1 MLSCLDKHGMEN
13 TAAFVVRYFGGIKLG
28 AGGLI
33 RAYSSSVSEA
43 IKQAD
48 LVEDRMFNQYT
59 ITLNYETANRIDY
72 LLNKE
77 CEEVETEYWK
87 AITVVKNAEG
97 TTFTFSGLDDGN
109 YRLTETKTPAGYNTI
124 DPIEFT
130 ITAEHDVLSDSP
142 ALKSLSGNA
151 TTGEIT
157 FTSNTTEGSLSAD
170 VVNKAGA
177 TLPETGGIGT
187 TIFYVLGSV
196 LLVGAAVLLIT
207 KKRMSA
213 QK

>member
-1 MLSCLDKHGMEN
+1 MYIKEECTNTIVIEKSRFITYLEYCENEEQYKEYLKTIKKKHYDATHVCSAFLGKDTRRSSDDGEPSGTAGVPMLSCLDKHGMEN

-77 CEEVETEYWK
+77 CEEVETEYSENVKYTFLTNDEKVLNRIEELTSGQKALFIATK
-87 AITVVKNAEG
+87 AIQIIVK
-97 TTFTFSGLDDGN
+97 
-109 YRLTETKTPAGYNTI
+109 
-124 DPIEFT
+124 
-130 ITAEHDVLSDSP
+130 
-142 ALKSLSGNA
+142 
-151 TTGEIT
+151 
-157 FTSNTTEGSLSAD
+157 
-170 VVNKAGA
+170 
-177 TLPETGGIGT
+177 
-187 TIFYVLGSV
+187 
-196 LLVGAAVLLIT
+196 
-207 KKRMSA
+207 
-213 QK
+213 

>member
-1 MLSCLDKHGMEN
+1 MYIKEECTNTIVIEKSRFITYLEFCENEEQYKEYLKTIKKKHYDATHVCSAFLGKDTRRSSDDGEPSGTAGVPMLSCLDKHGMEN

-77 CEEVETEYWK
+77 CEEVETEYSENVKYTFLTNDEKVLNRIEELTSGQK
-87 AITVVKNAEG
+87 ALFIATKAMQISVK
-97 TTFTFSGLDDGN
+97 
-109 YRLTETKTPAGYNTI
+109 
-124 DPIEFT
+124 
-130 ITAEHDVLSDSP
+130 
-142 ALKSLSGNA
+142 
-151 TTGEIT
+151 
-157 FTSNTTEGSLSAD
+157 
-170 VVNKAGA
+170 
-177 TLPETGGIGT
+177 
-187 TIFYVLGSV
+187 
-196 LLVGAAVLLIT
+196 
-207 KKRMSA
+207 
-213 QK
+213 

>member
-1 MLSCLDKHGMEN
+1 MYIKEECTNTIVIEKSRFITYLEYCENEEQYKEYLKTIKKKHYDATHVCSAFLGKDTRRSSDDGEPSGTAGVPMLSCLDKHGMEN

-77 CEEVETEYWK
+77 CEEVETEYSENVKYTFLTNDEKVLNRIEELTSGQKAFFIATK
-87 AITVVKNAEG
+87 AIQISVK
-97 TTFTFSGLDDGN
+97 
-109 YRLTETKTPAGYNTI
+109 
-124 DPIEFT
+124 
-130 ITAEHDVLSDSP
+130 
-142 ALKSLSGNA
+142 
-151 TTGEIT
+151 
-157 FTSNTTEGSLSAD
+157 
-170 VVNKAGA
+170 
-177 TLPETGGIGT
+177 
-187 TIFYVLGSV
+187 
-196 LLVGAAVLLIT
+196 
-207 KKRMSA
+207 
-213 QK
+213 

>member
-1 MLSCLDKHGMEN
+1 MYIKEECTNTIVIEKSRFITYLEYCENEEQYKEYLKTIKKKHYDATHVCSAFLGKDTRRSSDDGEPSGTAGVPMLSCLDKHSMEN

-77 CEEVETEYWK
+77 CEEVETEYSENVKYTFLTNDEKVLNRIEELTSGQKALFIATK
-87 AITVVKNAEG
+87 AIQISVK
-97 TTFTFSGLDDGN
+97 
-109 YRLTETKTPAGYNTI
+109 
-124 DPIEFT
+124 
-130 ITAEHDVLSDSP
+130 
-142 ALKSLSGNA
+142 
-151 TTGEIT
+151 
-157 FTSNTTEGSLSAD
+157 
-170 VVNKAGA
+170 
-177 TLPETGGIGT
+177 
-187 TIFYVLGSV
+187 
-196 LLVGAAVLLIT
+196 
-207 KKRMSA
+207 
-213 QK
+213 